1 MKKRKIYLTL
11 LGFLLIINCSYDNPE
26 SQMKADVIAF
36 HPEKCMCC
44 WGWDIKIGDKIIRT
58 DSGIVGSV
66 VGYEIEKPV
75 PVLIVLGEK
84 EEDCS
89 TYYAGLEFYEIADI
103 ELIK

>member
-1 MKKRKIYLTL
+1 MKKRIFFLTML
-11 LGFLLIINCSYDNPE
+11 VFLLITNCSYDNPE
-26 SQMKADVIAF
+26 SQMKADVVAF

-58 DSGIVGSV
+58 ESGIVGSV

-75 PVLIVLGEK
+75 AVLIVLGEK

-89 TYYAGLEFYEIADI
+89 TRFTNFDFYKIINI

>member
-1 MKKRKIYLTL
+1 MKKRKIFITL
-11 LGFLLIINCSYDNPE
+11 LVFLLIINCSYDKPE
-26 SQMKADVIAF
+26 NQMKADVVAF

-58 DSGIVGSV
+58 ESGIVGSV

-75 PVLIVLGEK
+75 AVLIVLGEK

-89 TYYAGLEFYEIADI
+89 IRFANLDFFEITDI